1 MNREGVKRIAQHTT
15 HHAPHTFAH
24 ARAHT
29 HAHRPPAPLAG
40 PRTQVWGLR
49 EQTPNLLINHYAPTR
64 RKALSS
70 RLATD
75 PHVSSDDLVAR
86 EAFLGVK

>member
-1 MNREGVKRIAQHTT
+1 MNREGHQTSRAT
-15 HHAPHTFAH
+15 HNPPRTPHIRART
-24 ARAHT
+24 RAHT

-40 PRTQVWGLR
+40 PRAQVWGLR

-64 RKALSS
+64 RNALSS

-75 PHVSSDDLVAR
+75 PHVRSDDLVG
-86 EAFLGVK
+86 L